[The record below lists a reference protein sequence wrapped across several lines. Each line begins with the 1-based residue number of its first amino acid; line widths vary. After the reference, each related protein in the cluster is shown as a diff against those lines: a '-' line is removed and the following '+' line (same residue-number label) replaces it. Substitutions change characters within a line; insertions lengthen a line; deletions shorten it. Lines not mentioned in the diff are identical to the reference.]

1 MLANF
6 EKREGKE
13 RAWTGRYENLHNLP
27 HWHLEFELIYIEKGS
42 VTVSLNHTAYDLH
55 SREAALIESGEIH
68 YIKGEPGSI
77 TSILMFDGSI
87 IQEITRRAQLA
98 SPLLDS
104 WMAALIPGLC
114 QTVKNE
120 SKEKQPFYELKI
132 TSLIRSLLVDIYRC
146 EALSTH
152 NLVEP
157 KANRFHTSMENYKN
171 LLSEIEE
178 KYSYL
183 TFADASSFMGL
194 SQPYFSKFFKNISG
208 MTFSRYLNIIRLEKA
223 IDMLRHNTKHLSIT
237 EIATLCGFDTIRHF
251 NRTFKEMTGFSP
263 RELPE
268 DYVLTSRSIK
278 SMKGNFNPTL
288 SGSRLLD

>member
-1 MLANF
+1 
-6 EKREGKE
+6 
-13 RAWTGRYENLHNLP
+13 
-27 HWHLEFELIYIEKGS
+27 
-42 VTVSLNHTAYDLH
+42 
-55 SREAALIESGEIH
+55 
-68 YIKGEPGSI
+68 
-77 TSILMFDGSI
+77 MFDGSI

-120 SKEKQPFYELKI
+120 LKEKQPFYELKI

-178 KYSYL
+178 
-183 TFADASSFMGL
+183 
-194 SQPYFSKFFKNISG
+194 
-208 MTFSRYLNIIRLEKA
+208 
-223 IDMLRHNTKHLSIT
+223 KHLSIT

>member
-13 RAWTGRYENLHNLP
+13 QAWTGRYENLHNLP
-27 HWHLEFELIYIEKGS
+27 HWHLEFELIYIEKGM
-42 VTVSLNHTAYDLH
+42 VTVSHSHTAYQLH

-77 TSILMFDGSI
+77 TCILMFDSSV
-87 IQEITRRAQLA
+87 IQEITRRARLT
-98 SPLLDS
+98 SPLLNS
-104 WMAALIPGLC
+104 NLTALIPELC
-114 QTVKNE
+114 QTVKKE
-120 SKEKQPFYELKI
+120 LKEKQPFYELKI

-146 EALSTH
+146 EALTLR
-152 NLVEP
+152 NPAEP
-157 KANRFHTSMENYKN
+157 RENRFHTSMENYKN

-178 KYSYL
+178 KYSYM
-183 TFADASSFMGL
+183 TFADASRFMGL

-208 MTFSRYLNIIRLEKA
+208 MTFSKYLNIIRLEKA
-223 IDMLRHNTKHLSIT
+223 IEMLRHNPEHLSIT

-263 RELPE
+263 RQLPE